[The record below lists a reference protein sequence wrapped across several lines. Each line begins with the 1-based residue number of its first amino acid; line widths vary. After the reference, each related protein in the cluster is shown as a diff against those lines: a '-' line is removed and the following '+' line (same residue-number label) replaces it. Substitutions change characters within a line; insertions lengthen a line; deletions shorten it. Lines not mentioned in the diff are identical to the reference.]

1 MLIFCRLSFG
11 GGGGG
16 LRNLEMHPR
25 DSVRVLITCEKST
38 VLMMLLILAHDF
50 YKVLFLK
57 GYTVFA
63 YKVGPKTSKKPVIS
77 RIPELHL

>member
-1 MLIFCRLSFG
+1 M
-11 GGGGG
+11 

-50 YKVLFLK
+50 YKVFFLK
-57 GYTVFA
+57 GYTVTA
-63 YKVGPKTSKKPVIS
+63 YKGGPKNIQKTSYK
-77 RIPELHL
+77 